1 MPRKF
6 AITDIHGCPK
16 TFDALLDQIQ
26 FTTADELFLL
36 GDYVDRGPDSKAVI
50 DKIFQLQADGYR
62 LRLIRGNHEQ
72 GMLDSKY
79 DRNVRANWM
88 SWGGRETLASFGVY
102 EGLGTSIVDVP
113 DPYWDFLNAAEY
125 VTESDNYILVH
136 AGLNFDSQDPLMDFH
151 NCLWIRKW
159 YQSINYD
166 WLGDRIIVHGHT
178 PIDKSAMLAQLSN
191 VETQQYLDID
201 NGCYLIQ
208 HEERGQLCAFD
219 MTNRQLYFEKNCDMS
234 ERWRRR

>member
-102 EGLGTSIVDVP
+102 
-113 DPYWDFLNAAEY
+113 
-125 VTESDNYILVH
+125 NYILVH